1 LKILVLI
8 VVLLAAP
15 NIIEPAYAP
24 LTTAFKSTS
33 DCNISSGAN
42 TRTPIVLQCRI
53 TPSDNGYVDNL
64 LPTKSFG
71 GSGVLIVE
79 NVPSVPVAKN
89 YAFMKF
95 NMVGNLPPGLLQSG
109 ARPENASLQMYVR
122 LMNFFYNATVEI
134 NRASTGNWSENTL
147 TWNTMPELDPANYV
161 SLNIMQNGTW
171 AQWNVMGLAPPISNS
186 SSQMAFAAISS
197 ETNWKNLI
205 WFDSDEYPFTNGN
218 TSPSLDLT
226 FVEPYITIETP
237 YPGIPISVG
246 SNTLL
251 TDSDGKVKLLLPWG
265 NYPVTVP
272 DTISI
277 SNGTRAQFVGWSD
290 RVNGS
295 SRVIHL
301 GNNVTVSANYVT
313 QHDLTASSPYGTV
326 SGAGWYFEN
335 TEATLSVNPTSVP
348 VEGVEGWFGVRYVFD
363 HWAGAC
369 TESSP
374 ACSVL
379 MNRPEYAQAVWRVDW
394 SDTALGLS
402 ILLIS
407 AVLLTIAE
415 KRRKTRR
422 LTKTRKKR
430 TDGSLRSQR
439 NRRTAR
445 TSAGRK
451 KRS

>member
-1 LKILVLI
+1 
-8 VVLLAAP
+8 
-15 NIIEPAYAP
+15 
-24 LTTAFKSTS
+24 
-33 DCNISSGAN
+33 
-42 TRTPIVLQCRI
+42 
-53 TPSDNGYVDNL
+53 
-64 LPTKSFG
+64 
-71 GSGVLIVE
+71 
-79 NVPSVPVAKN
+79 
-89 YAFMKF
+89 
-95 NMVGNLPPGLLQSG
+95 
-109 ARPENASLQMYVR
+109 
-122 LMNFFYNATVEI
+122 
-134 NRASTGNWSENTL
+134 
-147 TWNTMPELDPANYV
+147 
-161 SLNIMQNGTW
+161 
-171 AQWNVMGLAPPISNS
+171 MGLTPPIANS
-186 SSQMAFAAISS
+186 SSQVAFAAISS

-205 WFDSDEYPFTNGN
+205 WFDSDEYPFTNGT
-218 TSPSLDLT
+218 TSPNLDLT

-251 TDSDGKVKLLLPWG
+251 TDYDGKVKLLLPWG

-301 GNNVTVSANYVT
+301 GNNVTVSANYGT
-313 QHDLTASSPYGTV
+313 QHDLTAFSPYGTV

-348 VEGVEGWFGVRYVFD
+348 VEGVEGWFGVRHVFD

-369 TESSP
+369 MEASP
-374 ACSVL
+374 ACGVL
-379 MNRPEYAQAVWRVDW
+379 MNRPEYAHAVWRVDW
-394 SDTALGLS
+394 LDTALGLS

-407 AVLLTIAE
+407 VVLLTIAE
-415 KRRKTRR
+415 KRRKPRR
-422 LTKTRKKR
+422 LTNTRKKR

-439 NRRTAR
+439 NRRTTR